1 MTTGQVVTM
10 WIFAVLSILIV
21 IWLLIKKA
29 DIKLVL
35 FGVGLLL
42 CVVAYCMGMTIIKD
56 YAIPGLAPFQMI
68 VNSFTAILP
77 KSGLTILMLGG
88 YTAFMSVI
96 GANQATVYALTKPL
110 KHIKSPYILVPIVFL
125 IGNLLSLVIPSASSL
140 SIILLATLYPVLVA
154 SGMSKLTAAAVIAT
168 TATVMPTPLGADNI
182 AIAEELAKY
191 TGFEG
196 LTASTYVFKYH
207 AIVSIPTLFVMAIV
221 HPFWQKYCDSRDAKK
236 ALANASNNQT
246 ASEEKN
252 DTVTTAN
259 GNGKLCAATAGAN
272 NTTSNV
278 TIDSSKAV
286 NEIKGNMAYKIIW
299 ALLPVLPI
307 IILLVIFIIQSCG
320 TTVSMS
326 VEIATIISFIVAFI
340 CEIVRRAVEKNPI
353 KLAVK
358 ETAEFGKGMAS
369 SFSTVLLLVAAT
381 MFVNGL
387 KSIGLISYL
396 QNAMTGNTTTGWVLP
411 LVLVLLTALIVLLS
425 GSGTALFY
433 AMVPLMVPL
442 ATAANINPIAVTI
455 PMGLAGNLLRAVS
468 PVSAV
473 VCIVAGATHESPK
486 DIVKRTSVPMIAG
499 LIFMYALSMILYLR

>member
-1 MTTGQVVTM
+1 MSTGQVVTM

-35 FGVGLLL
+35 FGVGLIL

-56 YAIPGLAPFQMI
+56 YAIPCLAPFQMI
-68 VNSFTAILP
+68 VNSFTSILP
-77 KSGLTILMLGG
+77 KSGLTILMLGC

-110 KHIKSPYILVPIVFL
+110 KHIKSPYVLVAIVFL

-207 AIVSIPTLFVMAIV
+207 AVVSIPTLFVMAIV

-236 ALANASNNQT
+236 ALAASSNQT
-246 ASEEKN
+246 A
-252 DTVTTAN
+252 
-259 GNGKLCAATAGAN
+259 AGAN
-272 NTTSNV
+272 GANSNV
-278 TIDSSKAV
+278 TVDSSKAV
-286 NEIKGNMAYKIIW
+286 NEIKGNLAYKIIW

-326 VEIATIISFIVAFI
+326 VEIATIISFIFAFI
-340 CEIVRRAVEKNPI
+340 CEIVRRAIDKNPI

-433 AMVPLMVPL
+433 SMVPLMVPL
-442 ATAANINPIAVTI
+442 AQAANINPIAVTI